1 MGWCVNKR
9 CHRHT
14 TINKIIK
21 NAVSTGGMLTM
32 SIHRTNCI
40 DLIYEMIKDIL

>member
-14 TINKIIK
+14 TIKKMIE
-21 NAVSTGGMLTM
+21 NAVSTGGMLTRT
-32 SIHRTNCI
+32 IHRTSCI
-40 DLIYEMIKDIL
+40 ILIYEMIKDIL